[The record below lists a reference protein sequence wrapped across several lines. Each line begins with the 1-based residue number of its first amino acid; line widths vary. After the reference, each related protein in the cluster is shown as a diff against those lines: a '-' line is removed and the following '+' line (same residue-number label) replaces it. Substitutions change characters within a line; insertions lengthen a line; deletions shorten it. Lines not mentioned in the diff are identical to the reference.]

1 MGRKA
6 ISEIIQDTPAPGVR
20 RLTLNRPDKL
30 NAFTYPMYVE
40 LLEILE
46 QVRFDPEVRAL
57 ILTGAGR
64 GFCSGQDL
72 AAAGEPGWV
81 APGLGKA
88 QWVRAVIARLGEIPV
103 RLRNLPQPVICAL
116 NGVAAGVGYAMALAA
131 DMTIAARS
139 AKFVNAFHNAGTGH
153 ELGVSYMLPRA
164 VGAQRAAELLL
175 TGRQVSAEEAEAM
188 GLILRAVDDDK
199 LMEAAL
205 ALADQVQV
213 NSPIGIAL
221 TKQTMWL
228 NAAAGSLEAAIEM
241 ENRAIFIS
249 QSTEDS
255 AEKRRAFLEKR
266 RPQFHQR

>member
-1 MGRKA
+1 M
-6 ISEIIQDTPAPGVR
+6 SEIIQDTPAPGVC

-30 NAFTYPMYVE
+30 NAFTYAMYVE
-40 LLEILE
+40 LIAIL
-46 QVRFDPEVRAL
+46 QRVRFDPDVRVV

-72 AAAGEPGWV
+72 HAAGEPDWV
-81 APGLGKA
+81 APGMGKA
-88 QWVRAVIARLGEIPV
+88 QTVRAIVARLGEIPQ
-103 RLRNLPQPVICAL
+103 LIRNLPQPLICAV
-116 NGVAAGVGYAMALAA
+116 NGVTAGVGYAMALAA
-131 DMTIAARS
+131 DMTVAARS

-175 TGRQVSAEEAEAM
+175 TSRPVMAEEAAAM
-188 GLILRAVDDDK
+188 GMILRAVDDEK
-199 LMEAAL
+199 LMDEAL
-205 ALADQVQV
+205 ALADQVQL

-221 TKQTMWL
+221 TKQSMWL
-228 NAAAGSLEAAIEM
+228 NAGAGSLEAAIEL

-255 AEKRRAFLEKR
+255 AEKRKAFVEKR
-266 RPQFHQR
+266 RPEFFQR